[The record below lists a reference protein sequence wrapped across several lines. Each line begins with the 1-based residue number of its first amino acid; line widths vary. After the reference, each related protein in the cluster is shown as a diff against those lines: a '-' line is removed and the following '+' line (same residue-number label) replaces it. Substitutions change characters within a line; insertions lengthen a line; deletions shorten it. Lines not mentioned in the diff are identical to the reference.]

1 MGLMGGGVVSRQ
13 DSSVSSWLV
22 WNLPSSCLSTGI
34 TGIRKSAQLGNKVFM
49 DIMVEIRSVSQAL
62 IQ

>member
-1 MGLMGGGVVSRQ
+1 MGFMGGCFFVSRQ

-49 DIMVEIRSVSQAL
+49 DIMVEIIRSAGKP
-62 IQ
+62 